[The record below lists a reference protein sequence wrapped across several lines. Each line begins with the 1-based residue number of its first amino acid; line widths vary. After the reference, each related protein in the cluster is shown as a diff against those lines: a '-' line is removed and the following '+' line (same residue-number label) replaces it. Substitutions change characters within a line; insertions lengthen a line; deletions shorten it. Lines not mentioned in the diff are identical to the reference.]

1 MPSKG
6 KRGCP
11 VNRRTASFSVCTTHA
26 PLGRSFLAAGRPDR
40 HRPAKRAPARRSAPS
55 GCRSETSLRE
65 RCNPPQEKEGRERIL
80 PGTAGRCRDTTA
92 EKTMNRL
99 ASRPA
104 SPSRNVGKEIR
115 DTRRTESGK
124 RPRRTHALREQ
135 PPVSSI
141 GSADSAYSGI
151 RAFSNAFRRGG
162 EHTGEVDD
170 FRSQERARSL
180 RSPVLFADGAP
191 LPGTAHRPA
200 SQGP

>member
-11 VNRRTASFSVCTTHA
+11 VNRRTASFSVCTSHV

-55 GCRSETSLRE
+55 GCRSGTSLRE

-80 PGTAGRCRDTTA
+80 PGTAGRCRRYDRGKNN
-92 EKTMNRL
+92 EP
-99 ASRPA
+99 SCI
-104 SPSRNVGKEIR
+104 PSRLPPNVGKEIR

-151 RAFSNAFRRGG
+151 RTFSNAFRREG
-162 EHTGEVDD
+162 ERMGKVDD